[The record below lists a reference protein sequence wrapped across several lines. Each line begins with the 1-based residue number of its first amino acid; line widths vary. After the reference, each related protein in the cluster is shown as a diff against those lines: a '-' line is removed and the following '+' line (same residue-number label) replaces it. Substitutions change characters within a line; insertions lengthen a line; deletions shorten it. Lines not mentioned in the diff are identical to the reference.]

1 MSKLFTKRP
10 QPTVLVVLDGWGVT
24 QPNQGN
30 AVTEADTPFF
40 DELITKYP
48 TMLLQAAGQAV
59 GLPDGV
65 MGNSEVGHLTL
76 GAGRICDQDLQKI
89 NKAIA
94 NKKFATNPVFKQASD
109 HIQQHN
115 GQLHFLGLV
124 SDGRVHSSLE
134 HLKALLDWATQ
145 AKINPFIHCI
155 LDGRDTLRDEG
166 LKFITELQDYCRQVG
181 VGRIATISGR
191 FYAMDRD
198 NHWERTSQAY
208 RAMVKGEGKIASD
221 ALMAIKQAYS
231 ESNFDEEFLPTV
243 LQDNGQPVTTVKDN
257 DAIIFFNYRADRAR
271 QLTKAFVLEEMTKF
285 DRGAKL
291 NNLFFAGFAEYELGL
306 PMAVAFPKENVV
318 NTLGQVL
325 SEYNLKQLR
334 IAETEK
340 YAHVTYFFNG
350 GQEVAYPGEDH
361 ILVPSPRIDSYAS
374 EPEMSANGVVD
385 KAVQAIEDGK
395 YDFILVNFAN
405 PDMVGHTGDM
415 AATITAVETVD
426 KCLSRLVK
434 AVLAKKGLILITA
447 DHGNA
452 EETVDLKTNNLM
464 KEHSSNPVP
473 LILVSP
479 KLEGHNLGKTDIP
492 GNDLSVLQPSGG
504 LCDVTPTILKIMGLN
519 QPSAMT
525 GKSLI

>member
-1 MSKLFTKRP
+1 MSKLFAKRP
-10 QPTVLVVLDGWGVT
+10 QPTVLVVLDGWGVA

-94 NKKFATNPVFKQASD
+94 NKSFATNPIFKQAQAHVQEQNS
-109 HIQQHN
+109 
-115 GQLHFLGLV
+115 QLHLVGLV

-134 HLKALLDWATQ
+134 HLKALLDWAAQ

-166 LKFITELQDYCRQVG
+166 LKFVTELQDHCRQVG
-181 VGRIATISGR
+181 VGRIATMSGR

-198 NHWERTSQAY
+198 NHWERTGQAY
-208 RAMVKGEGKIASD
+208 WAMVKGEGRIATD
-221 ALMAIKQAYS
+221 AVTAIKQAYT
-231 ESNFDEEFLPTV
+231 EANFDEEFLPTV
-243 LQDNGQPVTTVKDN
+243 LQDNGQPLTTIKDN

-285 DRGAKL
+285 ERGPKL
-291 NNLFFAGFAEYELGL
+291 NDLFFAGFTEYELGL
-306 PMAVAFPKENVV
+306 PMAVAFPKENIG
-318 NTLGQVL
+318 NTLGQIL
-325 SEYNLKQLR
+325 SEHNLKQLR
-334 IAETEK
+334 LAETEK

-350 GQEVAYPGEDH
+350 GQEATYPGEEH

-374 EPEMSANGVVD
+374 QPEMSANEIAN
-385 KAVQAIEDGK
+385 KAVQAIEEGV
-395 YDFILVNFAN
+395 YNFILVNFAN

-415 AATITAVETVD
+415 TATIKAVETVD
-426 KCLSRLVK
+426 KCLSRIVK
-434 AVLAKKGLILITA
+434 AVLAKKGLALITA

-479 KLEGHNLGKTDIP
+479 QLEGQNLGKTDIP

-504 LCDVTPTILKIMGLN
+504 LSDVAPTILKIMGLS